1 LLQSEQSNTRVINK
15 IHEALLD
22 LSYQAQ
28 LGENLVSDAVLN
40 IIKEHYDNNQNN
52 KGLMAQLALL
62 YKLINS
68 FPVHA
73 SPAEGEDS
81 DEYKALTKGAI
92 LEAVLPSVCH
102 TKDDIRGAA
111 TKILVDVQKQT
122 KNISLVDL

>member
-1 LLQSEQSNTRVINK
+1 
-15 IHEALLD
+15 
-22 LSYQAQ
+22 
-28 LGENLVSDAVLN
+28 
-40 IIKEHYDNNQNN
+40 
-52 KGLMAQLALL
+52 M
-62 YKLINS
+62 
-68 FPVHA
+68 HA
-73 SPAEGEDS
+73 FAAEGEDS